1 MGISV
6 KAAAEQVGMTKAGLM
21 KAIKTGKVSA
31 TKNNQGEWEIEPV
44 ELFRHYQPATT
55 QVLPVSTNSDN
66 NRLLAL
72 ETQVMYLEQMVADKN
87 ETIARLFDTLAMQ
100 QQVTLQLED
109 KQRRGWWNR
118 LLGR

>member
-1 MGISV
+1 MSISA
-6 KAAAEQVGMTKAGLM
+6 KEAAAQVGMTKAGIIR
-21 KAIKTGKVSA
+21 AIHRGKLSA
-31 TKNNQGEWEIEPV
+31 TKDVHGEWTIEPV
-44 ELFRHYQPATT
+44 ELFRVYT
-55 QVLPVSTNSDN
+55 PVVTVGTNSDN
-66 NRLLAL
+66 SQQTRLLAL

-87 ETIARLFDTLAMQ
+87 ETIAKLFDTLAMQ